1 MPLECFHGN
10 GYSESVEVVRSE
22 DGKIK
27 GLQLKFLME
36 GKYHIDMYVHN
47 EHILCREW
55 SYGFSCFMSLSAHT
69 FYVAFSEYLL

>member
-36 GKYHIDMYVHN
+36 GKYHIIHG
-47 EHILCREW
+47 C
-55 SYGFSCFMSLSAHT
+55 T
-69 FYVAFSEYLL
+69 